1 MYKFL
6 SQFPVDEELV
16 GNSSIEM
23 ECESEPGEN
32 DHSISMKEDLAKVT
46 VTTPQKSIEVGH
58 NSLFNLSSCW
68 NGF

>member
-1 MYKFL
+1 MDNN
-6 SQFPVDEELV
+6 VDEDRRLHVDDELV

-58 NSLFNLSSCW
+58 NSLFNLSSC
-68 NGF
+68 